1 MKKSIGVMAM
11 ISLLLFAV
19 SPPANGSGFL
29 IYEHGAVAMGMAGAF
44 IGLANDATAIFH
56 NPAGIAFLEGTQISA
71 GATLIFPNTTLALDN
86 WLPAAQTIDME
97 SQVFYP
103 PTFYITHKLSDK
115 IVAGFG
121 FFAPYGLGTE
131 WPSPTTFP
139 LRYIATRAN
148 MKTLMFNPTIAFK
161 LNDNFSVGA
170 GVSFIHSSLELDLT
184 YLLDLTVIPPPVGPL
199 GYYDVPI
206 TVDDTTGSA
215 WAVNAGVLYKGEKF
229 SFGFNWR
236 GGFTIDYDG
245 DLDLDMSNV
254 PIPLPENGTVEA
266 PFSFPHVLG
275 IGAAFNLSDQV
286 ILTADVHYVLWSA
299 FDVIVVEADVPGIPI
314 PLDFEPIDQ
323 NFKDSFLIRAGVQ
336 YQMNE
341 NFALRGGFL
350 YDESPQPVESMDTM
364 LPDSDRWA
372 LTAGLGFK
380 VGSIVIDVAY
390 QYEPFKDRTSPN
402 REIPFYQ
409 VGPVNLGEGTYST
422 TAHLFGVSFGFVFF
436 LANKIQFGGKINGL

>member
-1 MKKSIGVMAM
+1 MKKNIGAIALVALM
-11 ISLLLFAV
+11 IFAF
-19 SPPANGSGFL
+19 SPSAHGSGFL
-29 IYEHGAVAMGMAGAF
+29 IYEHGAVAMAMGGAF
-44 IGLANDATAIFH
+44 VGLANDATAIFH

-71 GATLIFPNTTLALDN
+71 GVTLIFPSTTMTLDN
-86 WLPAAQTIDME
+86 WPDPAYQSIDLE

-121 FFAPYGLGTE
+121 FFAPYGLGTD
-131 WPSPTTFP
+131 WPNPTTFP
-139 LRYIATRAN
+139 LRYIATRAD
-148 MKTLMFNPTIAFK
+148 MKTLMFNPTIAYKF
-161 LNDNFSVGA
+161 NDNLSVGV
-170 GVSFIHSSLELDLT
+170 GVSYIHSSLELDLT
-184 YLLDLTVIPPPVGPL
+184 YLLDLTAIPPL

-206 TVDDTTGSA
+206 TVENTSGTA
-215 WAVNAGVLYKGEKF
+215 WAVNAGALYKGEKF
-229 SFGFNWR
+229 SLGFNWR

-245 DLDLDMSNV
+245 DLDLDMSNA
-254 PIPLPENGTVEA
+254 PIALPENGTVEA

-299 FDVIVVEADVPGIPI
+299 FDVIVVEADVPGLPI
-314 PLDFEPIDQ
+314 SLDFPPIDE

-350 YDESPQPVESMDTM
+350 YDETPQPVESMDPM

-372 LTAGLGFK
+372 LTAGFGYN
-380 VGSIVIDVAY
+380 VGKFAIDVAY
-390 QYEPFKDRTSPN
+390 QFEPFKDRTSPN
-402 REIPFYQ
+402 RSIPAYQ
-409 VGPVNLGEGTYST
+409 VGPVNLGEGSYST
-422 TAHLFGVSFGFVFF
+422 TAHLFRISFRYVF
-436 LANKIQFGGKINGL
+436 